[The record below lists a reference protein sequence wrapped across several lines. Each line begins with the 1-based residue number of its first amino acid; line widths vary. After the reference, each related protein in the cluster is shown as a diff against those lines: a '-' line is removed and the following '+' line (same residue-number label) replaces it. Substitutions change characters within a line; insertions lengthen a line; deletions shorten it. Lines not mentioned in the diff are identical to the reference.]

1 MQNCTDLDFNAYVFS
16 YSAYQKP
23 QDFPNPSAE
32 LHSCQCVLNVL
43 LSLFHFKSRREEACD
58 VTRGCRYLLGA
69 AHGEAPGSSGQARG
83 RLTRPLLWKCW
94 IARSL
99 NSGTISGCRMSTNG
113 ITKYQDKEQQWQR
126 TQGSSLLWHWAQ
138 LRGIVVARAQ
148 QQGATEHSHCCC
160 PTDCSQP
167 SVGKNNYVYDA
178 KP

>member
-32 LHSCQCVLNVL
+32 LHSYQCVLNVL
-43 LSLFHFKSRREEACD
+43 LSLFHFKSRREEACN

-126 TQGSSLLWHWAQ
+126 PQGDRTGLIASLALGPTPRDRCSKGPAA
-138 LRGIVVARAQ
+138 GSDRAQ
-148 QQGATEHSHCCC
+148 PLLLPH
-160 PTDCSQP
+160 
-167 SVGKNNYVYDA
+167 
-178 KP
+178 